1 LRSERERS
9 GSLRGLRS
17 ERFFVFVFHR
27 SLELKVKRLEEDR
40 ERSLKEEAE
49 AVDLKKDLEGDG
61 RETAPEPENL
71 AGKSFSDDKDNRSF
85 NASNSTSQRG
95 DGQGPPRNGVVAE
108 QVRPEPVGNEPDPVR
123 AGPAPGNDSS
133 FDNGK
138 EEEEEDI
145 GVKASRSGRLG
156 EVESMGESK
165 REKEA
170 TSKQNSD
177 VQSSA
182 SLSRKKRRRRGGGVV
197 GSSSSVDEPE
207 GDEVS
212 PATKR
217 ASAVKSETL
226 VKLLGIIRSHR
237 LGSSFERRLRSQ
249 VSSALT
255 NISLLK
261 N

>member
-1 LRSERERS
+1 M
-9 GSLRGLRS
+9 
-17 ERFFVFVFHR
+17 
-27 SLELKVKRLEEDR
+27 KRLEEDR

-61 RETAPEPENL
+61 RETTPEPENL
-71 AGKSFSDDKDNRSF
+71 AGKSLSDDKDNRSF
-85 NASNSTSQRG
+85 NESNSTSQRG
-95 DGQGPPRNGVVAE
+95 DGQGPPQNGVVAE
-108 QVRPEPVGNEPDPVR
+108 QVRPEPVGNEPDPGR
-123 AGPAPGNDSS
+123 AGPSPGNDSS

-138 EEEEEDI
+138 EEEDI
-145 GVKASRSGRLG
+145 GVKVSGSGRLG
-156 EVESMGESK
+156 EVESVGESK

-170 TSKQNSD
+170 TSKQSSD

-182 SLSRKKRRRRGGGVV
+182 SLSRKKRRRRGGGVG
-197 GSSSSVDEPE
+197 GSSSGEEPE

-217 ASAVKSETL
+217 ASAVKSEPL

>member
-1 LRSERERS
+1 M
-9 GSLRGLRS
+9 
-17 ERFFVFVFHR
+17 
-27 SLELKVKRLEEDR
+27 KRLEEDR

-61 RETAPEPENL
+61 RVTAPEPDNL

-85 NASNSTSQRG
+85 NESNSTSQRG

-108 QVRPEPVGNEPDPVR
+108 QVRPEPVGNEPDPGR
-123 AGPAPGNDSS
+123 SGPAPGNDSS
-133 FDNGK
+133 FDNNGK
-138 EEEEEDI
+138 EEEEDI
-145 GVKASRSGRLG
+145 DVKASGSGRLG
-156 EVESMGESK
+156 EVESLGESK

-170 TSKQNSD
+170 TSKQSSD
-177 VQSSA
+177 VQSSV

-197 GSSSSVDEPE
+197 GSSSSGDCEEPE

-255 NISLLK
+255 NFFLLK
-261 N
+261 KIKRKTKKKKIQKNKKTTNNGKK